1 MKRFA
6 ALYLPLA
13 ALVLLVTLVVGIT
26 LATSAL
32 DQLTSR
38 QSEQLRMG
46 AELFGE
52 TLNRPLNHLRGLVR
66 DPVVNLAFQAAPEEA
81 RRVME
86 DRLRTLMYLNPPYD
100 QARWLS
106 AAGMELARVDR
117 HGDDPVVV
125 PRRDLQDKA
134 QRQYYREA
142 IGLEPDDIFV
152 SALDLNVER
161 EVVEVPHKPML
172 RMAIRLPRVA
182 GQDQGLIVIN
192 LRAQQI
198 LDRLAHLTPR
208 GQGEELL
215 LLNDQGY
222 PLLAPDPADAWG
234 FMFGRDNSLAREV
247 PEVWARIAAEPRGHI
262 RTSSGL
268 WNWTTIDPAAPGQA
282 EVHAIEHWKL
292 VTHVSPAAIAQLRWR
307 QWGPL
312 LLMAGFALILLGL
325 GARRYRNLLL
335 KSEIADAELAT
346 INAKIRAEDEIRA
359 LNANLEHRVTVRTAE
374 ANAANA
380 AKSEFLAHMSHEIRT
395 PLNGVLGLAQVLNR
409 EPLTPGQHDLVE
421 RIQTAGQ
428 SLLVIL
434 NDVLDF
440 SKIEAGQLRLE
451 SRPFDLETLMAKLA
465 SLMGQSAHA
474 KGLALRLETP
484 ATPLGPLLGDALRL
498 EQVLIN
504 LTSNAIKFT
513 ERGTV
518 TLRVLTPEVG
528 DEIARLRFEVT
539 DTGMGIAPAALAAL
553 FTPFT
558 QADAGIARRF
568 GGTGLGLSICKQ
580 LVELMGGQLGADS
593 QPGQGSTFWFEV
605 PLRRVAGGTAAMP
618 AAPTPARPDG
628 PRLKGLH
635 ILVVDDS
642 AMNRDLMERALLLEG
657 AAATLAAEGQQALQ
671 LLKARPRA
679 YDAVLMDVRMPVLDG
694 LTATRRIRG
703 ELGLRE
709 LPIIAFTAGVL
720 KEEREA
726 ARAAG
731 VNDTLAKP
739 LDLERM
745 VALLL
750 RWTRPA
756 GDGAAITPEAQGG
769 GAHPDLGQQGKSQGL
784 AATSPETQ
792 GGGPHSDLDQGL
804 AGLSPEILDGAAH
817 PDLNHGKG
825 LAAVSP
831 EPPATNRA
839 ASPAGEAFPDIP
851 GIDRAWVARTL
862 GDDNAFFLRLLRRF
876 TRESADAVQEIRD
889 ALAQGERETALRQ
902 LHTLRGNAGN
912 LGALGL
918 MAAAGA
924 VETLVKA
931 GPATGAVETLIKAG
945 PATGDLEVRLADL
958 DHRLGALLV
967 ASAPWLAEP
976 EVAGTARLAGTGG
989 PTDPPNLAGANAT
1002 STDPAKPSTGP
1013 DASSTGP
1020 DATPTGSG
1028 IPSSGSDATPLD
1040 PDQVAA
1046 LREALRHNQAS
1057 ARRLFK
1063 VLEPALR
1070 ARLGAETTQAIGIA
1084 IRDLRF
1090 DQALAELAPVGGAP
1104 AEDPLLR

>member
-142 IGLEPDDIFV
+142 IRLAPDNIFV

-172 RMAIRLPRVA
+172 RMAIRLPLVA
-182 GQDQGLIVIN
+182 DQDQGLIVIN

-208 GQGEELL
+208 GQGEEVL
-215 LLNDQGY
+215 LLNDQGH

-234 FMFGRDNSLAREV
+234 FMFGRDTRLARQE
-247 PEVWARIAAEPRGHI
+247 PEAWARIAAEPRGHV

-268 WNWTTIDPAAPGQA
+268 WSWTTLDLAAPGQA
-282 EVHAIEHWKL
+282 GVHAIEHWKL
-292 VTHVSPAAIAQLRWR
+292 VTRVSPAAIAQLRWR

-312 LLMAGFALILLGL
+312 LLVAGFALILLGL

-359 LNANLEHRVTVRTAE
+359 LNANLEHRVEVRTAE

-395 PLNGVLGLAQVLNR
+395 PLNGVLGLAQVLDR
-409 EPLTPGQHDLVE
+409 EPLTPSQHDLVE

-528 DEIARLRFEVT
+528 EEIARLRFEVT

-558 QADAGIARRF
+558 QAHDGIARRF

-605 PLRRVAGGTAAMP
+605 PLRRVAGGSAAMP

-642 AMNRDLMERALLLEG
+642 AMNRDLMERALVLEG

-671 LLKARPRA
+671 FLKARPRA

-756 GDGAAITPEAQGG
+756 GDGSAITPEAQGG
-769 GAHPDLGQQGKSQGL
+769 GAHPDLGQQGQSQGL

-817 PDLNHGKG
+817 PDLKHGKG

-831 EPPATNRA
+831 EPPAPARA

-851 GIDRAWVARTL
+851 GIDRAWVSRTL

-876 TRESADAVQEIRD
+876 TREAADAVKAIRD

-924 VETLVKA
+924 VETLI
-931 GPATGAVETLIKAG
+931 EAG
-945 PATGDLEVRLADL
+945 PATGDLEARLADL
-958 DHRLGALLV
+958 DHRLGSLLV

-976 EVAGTARLAGTGG
+976 EEGGTARLARTGG
-989 PTDPPNLAGANAT
+989 TTDPAKLAGDDAT
-1002 STDPAKPSTGP
+1002 STDPAKLSTGH

-1020 DATPTGSG
+1020 NATSTGSE
-1028 IPSSGSDATPLD
+1028 ATALD

-1063 VLEPALR
+1063 DLEPALR

-1084 IRDLRF
+1084 IRELRF
-1090 DQALAELAPVGGAP
+1090 DQALAGLAPVGGAP
-1104 AEDPLLR
+1104 AGDPLLR

>member
-26 LATSAL
+26 LAASAL
-32 DQLTSR
+32 DQLTTR
-38 QSEQLRMG
+38 QSEQLQMG
-46 AELFGE
+46 AELFVE
-52 TLNRPLNHLRGLVR
+52 TLNRPLHHLRGLVR

-125 PRRDLQDKA
+125 PRQDLQDKA

-142 IGLEPDDIFV
+142 IRLEPDDIFV

-182 GQDQGLIVIN
+182 DQDQGLIVIN

-234 FMFGRDNSLAREV
+234 FMFGRDTRLARQA
-247 PEVWARIAAEPRGHI
+247 PEAWARIAAEPRGHI

-268 WNWTTIDPAAPGQA
+268 WSWTTLDLAALGQA

-359 LNANLEHRVTVRTAE
+359 LNANLEHRVAVSTAE

-395 PLNGVLGLAQVLNR
+395 PLNGVLGLAQVLDR

-528 DEIARLRFEVT
+528 EEIARLRFEVT
-539 DTGMGIAPAALAAL
+539 DTGMGITPAALAAL

-605 PLRRVAGGTAAMP
+605 PLRRVAGGTAAMA

-642 AMNRDLMERALLLEG
+642 AMNRDLMERALVLEG

-679 YDAVLMDVRMPVLDG
+679 FDAVLMDVRMPVLDG

-720 KEEREA
+720 AEEREA

-756 GDGAAITPEAQGG
+756 GERAAITPEAQGG
-769 GAHPDLGQQGKSQGL
+769 GAH
-784 AATSPETQ
+784 
-792 GGGPHSDLDQGL
+792 SDLDQGQGL
-804 AGLSPEILDGAAH
+804 AAFSPETLDGAAH
-817 PDLNHGKG
+817 PDLDQGQG
-825 LAAVSP
+825 LAALSSEAQGGGAHPDLNQRRGPAAVSP
-831 EPPATNRA
+831 EPPVASRAT
-839 ASPAGEAFPDIP
+839 SPAGEAFPDIA

-862 GDDNAFFLRLLRRF
+862 GDDSAFFLRLLRRF

-889 ALAQGERETALRQ
+889 TLAQGERESALRQ

-931 GPATGAVETLIKAG
+931 GPE
-945 PATGDLEVRLADL
+945 TGDLEARLADL

-1020 DATPTGSG
+1020 DATSLGPDVSSTG
-1028 IPSSGSDATPLD
+1028 PDATPLD

-1063 VLEPALR
+1063 DLEPALR